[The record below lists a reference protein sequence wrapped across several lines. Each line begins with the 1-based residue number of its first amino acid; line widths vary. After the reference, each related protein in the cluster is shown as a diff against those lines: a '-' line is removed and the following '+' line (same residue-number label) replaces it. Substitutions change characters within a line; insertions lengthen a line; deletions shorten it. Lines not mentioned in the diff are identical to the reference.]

1 MPKVPAHDLLNF
13 RMNRAR
19 LSNQLQRFPASAA
32 DRRSVDAAGPTRQHS
47 HHAAA
52 GIQTLGAAV
61 WGETGL
67 HPQFCQADWIIL
79 QQSPG
84 GDGH

>member
-1 MPKVPAHDLLNF
+1 
-13 RMNRAR
+13 
-19 LSNQLQRFPASAA
+19 
-32 DRRSVDAAGPTRQHS
+32 
-47 HHAAA
+47 
-52 GIQTLGAAV
+52 V